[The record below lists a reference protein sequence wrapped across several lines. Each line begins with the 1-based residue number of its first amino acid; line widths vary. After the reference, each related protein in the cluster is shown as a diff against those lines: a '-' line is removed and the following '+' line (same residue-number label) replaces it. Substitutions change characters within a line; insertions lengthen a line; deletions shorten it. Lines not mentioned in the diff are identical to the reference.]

1 MSSAGWW
8 RRYYLKYQ
16 EKNNLPKVIPISTS
30 ESEVRIL
37 GIDPGTV
44 TGYGIIEICQSQSQG
59 NNCIYITSGNI
70 VNYHREP
77 PHIILKRLY
86 EGIVNIIKRYGPH
99 EVVVE
104 KVFFAKSAKTAL
116 NLGQARGVALL
127 AAASEGLHVYEYSA
141 LEVKKAITGYGR
153 AEKKQVQEMVKRI
166 LNLKSN
172 PRSPDPAA
180 SSGDSVSSLNITE
193 DAADALALALCHMN
207 TLKLREAIN
216 KS

>member
-8 RRYYLKYQ
+8 RRYYLKYR
-16 EKNNLPKVIPISTS
+16 EKNNLTKVPPISTS
-30 ESEVRIL
+30 ETEVRIL

-44 TGYGIIEICQSQSQG
+44 TGYGIIEICQSQPQG

-70 VNYHREP
+70 VNYYRKP
-77 PHIILKRLY
+77 PHIILKDLY
-86 EGIVNIIKRYGPH
+86 DGIVNIIKKYSPH

-104 KVFFAKSAKTAL
+104 NVFFAKSAKTAL
-116 NLGQARGVALL
+116 NLGQVRGIALL
-127 AAASEGLHVYEYSA
+127 AAASEGLNVYEYSA

-153 AEKKQVQEMVKRI
+153 AEKRQVQEMVKRI

-172 PRSPDPAA
+172 PGSPDSEA
-180 SSGDSVSSLNITE
+180 SSRGLGSLLNITE
-193 DAADALALALCHMN
+193 DASDALALAICHMN